1 MTGDIPLGYRFKFQE
16 HCKLLLVFLS
26 SISISIST
34 LTRDVDAAIRS
45 SFMSI
50 KQLREIPMGSPRMG
64 VLNTGGV

>member
-1 MTGDIPLGYRFKFQE
+1 VTGDIPLGYRFKFQE

-26 SISISIST
+26 SISIST

-50 KQLREIPMGSPRMG
+50 NQLREIPMGSPRMG